1 MNEELIKEDFDEE
14 EEELDINQKI
24 KIARDFYKK

>member
-1 MNEELIKEDFDEE
+1 MNEELIKEDFDE

>member
-14 EEELDINQKI
+14 EELYINQKI